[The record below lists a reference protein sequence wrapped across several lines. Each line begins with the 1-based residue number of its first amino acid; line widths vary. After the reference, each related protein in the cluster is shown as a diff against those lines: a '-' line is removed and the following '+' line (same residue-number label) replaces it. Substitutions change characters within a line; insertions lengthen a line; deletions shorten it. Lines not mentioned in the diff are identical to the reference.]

1 MDAKHAYKQGKLLK
15 GGALHKVGLDI
26 AGRILRDGRI
36 HEDELWDQTQNVE
49 TMETLLSNNVFVMVP
64 RSPWV
69 VFQSKPI
76 EHVARELYDKSLA
89 ADNARSVGEK
99 KS

>member
-1 MDAKHAYKQGKLLK
+1 MDAEQAYFDGKLLK

-26 AGRILRDGRI
+26 GGRILRHGRI
-36 HEDELWDQTQNVE
+36 HRNELWDQTQNVE
-49 TMETLLSNNVFVMVP
+49 TIKTLLSSNVFVMVP

-69 VFQSKPI
+69 VFESKPI